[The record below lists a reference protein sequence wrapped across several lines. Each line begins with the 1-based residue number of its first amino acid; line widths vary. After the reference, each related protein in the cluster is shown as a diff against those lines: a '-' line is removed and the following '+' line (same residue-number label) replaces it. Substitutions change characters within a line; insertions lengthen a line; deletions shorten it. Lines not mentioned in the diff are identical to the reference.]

1 MKTSFIKLTC
11 WALLMAGFAGCERDE
26 SALKE
31 GGNDNGL
38 TTVGTNYM
46 AFNIVSDG
54 GSGTRAWPG
63 DSTPAEGDFHEGDPG
78 EQAVTTAQGSNVA
91 IFFHEDDSFHSIR
104 DLTRVANEDGTF
116 PSTSVDD
123 RYSNGTEKSIGKF
136 IANLKLQEGEENNLP
151 TKVLVVLNGNPDRL
165 DLLEEILLEGRS
177 NAEYKLPDGNTP
189 KSDADFVLGY
199 LTRRLTDDEIGGRN
213 ESIVMFSPSGID
225 DEYCTMTNSVYV
237 GTGDLEQDKALSK
250 DPVNSQKGVIYNLAR
265 IGEKN
270 IQATEDLAKDPANVL
285 TIHVER
291 LAVKVEVKIDPKMNP
306 EQLGTESK
314 NPSVVEGFKYPV
326 LLKPNGEGAQD
337 KVLQMPASGTEVT
350 KAEPV
355 DWAFA
360 MLGWS
365 TNAVARRMYLY
376 KNLNDARPDIN
387 NATDNPTHYD
397 GTKNEISTPFFSY
410 WNDPLRARSYW
421 AVDGHYADP
430 SAYPVQYRDA
440 KDNGLKNS
448 YKDMAAT
455 EDKTAN
461 MPLYYYSFTQ
471 MRMICQ
477 GLVPNADPSKITAEN
492 YSTFLQKGNLR
503 KNLRYRYCGENVLGQ
518 ALISDPNN
526 IWRGASTHVVF
537 FGQLLIG
544 SDIEAYIKE
553 CGNQGKQLTQGLL
566 NSVSDKL
573 YSGGCYWDRAGYMT
587 NAYTAIY
594 RALTTS
600 NRTIIDR
607 FGSVDG
613 KGVINTPGG
622 EIKLYYQQ
630 GDGEK
635 TPLGPD
641 YLTKAVEGGLN
652 MNAVHDQFDY
662 TQDDCNGADEP
673 YKDDNCIFRLSA
685 ANVSNGDGRV
695 MLGLKKDCKLII
707 EGTTTGSGTQLSVT
721 IDPAKFLSIAYEFAG
736 VADLYAHGRM
746 YYYAPIYHAAQN
758 LAATGAAPEKVGDIG
773 VVRNHW
779 YKLTISSLLKPGIPV
794 SDPGQPII
802 PNIDPTDRYLGLEIH
817 VLPWHVIKQ
826 EVMLQ

>member
-31 GGNDNGL
+31 GGGDNGL

-63 DSTPAEGDFHEGDPG
+63 DSTPDLGDFDKGDAG
-78 EQAVTTAQGSNVA
+78 EQAVTTTQGSNVA
-91 IFFHEDDSFHSIR
+91 IFFNENDSFHSIR
-104 DLTRVANEDGTF
+104 DLTRVGDINEA
-116 PSTSVDD
+116 VND
-123 RYSNGTEKSIGKF
+123 RYSNGTEKTIGTF
-136 IANLKLQEGEENNLP
+136 MANLKLAEGSSLP

-165 DLLEEILLEGRS
+165 DKLEEYVVDKPASDYI
-177 NAEYKLPDGNTP
+177 LPDGNPP
-189 KSDADFVLGY
+189 KSDAEYVLGY
-199 LTRRLTDDEIGGRN
+199 LTRRLTDDEIGDRN
-213 ESIVMFSPSGID
+213 ESIVMFSPSGAT
-225 DEYCTMTNSVYV
+225 EYCTMTNSVYV
-237 GTGDLEQDKALSK
+237 GTGDKDGDEALSK

-265 IGEKN
+265 IEEKN

-291 LAVKVEVKIDPKMNP
+291 LAVKVEVKIDPKMKP
-306 EQLGTESK
+306 DPLGTESK
-314 NPSVVEGFKYPV
+314 NPSTVKGFEYPV
-326 LLKPNGEGAQD
+326 LLLPSGEGVQD
-337 KVLQMPASGTEVT
+337 KVLQMPAGGTEVT
-350 KAEPV
+350 EAQQV

-376 KNLNDARPDIN
+376 KNLNDARGDIN
-387 NATDNPTHYD
+387 DKKDDPTHHD
-397 GTKNEISTPFFSY
+397 GDKSIIDPFFSY

-440 KDNGLKNS
+440 KDNDLKNS
-448 YKDMAAT
+448 YKDMIDIDGT
-455 EDKTAN
+455 TAN

-477 GLVPNADPSKITAEN
+477 GLVPNADPNNITAET
-492 YSTFLQKGNLR
+492 YSTYLQKGNLR
-503 KNLRYRYCGENVLGQ
+503 SNLKYRYCGENVLGQ
-518 ALISDPNN
+518 KLISDPNY

-537 FGQLLIG
+537 FGQLLL
-544 SDIEAYIKE
+544 
-553 CGNQGKQLTQGLL
+553 GNEVTHYKDTCAKYGNQLTQGLL

-573 YSGGCYWDRAGYMT
+573 YAGGCYWDRAGYMQD
-587 NAYTAIY
+587 AYTKIY
-594 RALTTS
+594 RSLTTS
-600 NRTIIDR
+600 NRTITDR
-607 FGSVDG
+607 FGSENG

-622 EIKLYYQQ
+622 EIKLYYQRVN
-630 GDGEK
+630 GEK
-635 TPLGPD
+635 TPLEPD
-641 YLTKAVEGGLN
+641 YFAKAVAGGLD
-652 MNAVHDQFDY
+652 MNAVHDNFDY
-662 TQDDCNGADEP
+662 TQNDCNGADEP
-673 YKDDNCIFRLSA
+673 YDNDNCIFRLSA

-695 MLGLKKDCKLII
+695 MLGLKKDCNLII

-721 IDPAKFLSIAYEFAG
+721 IDPAKFLSLAYEFAG

-779 YKLTISSLLKPGIPV
+779 YELTISSLLKPGIPV

-826 EVMLQ
+826 EVTLQ